1 LIFKIFEDV
10 SQPPSAPT
18 ISLTDF
24 VL

>member
-10 SQPPSAPT
+10 SQPPSVPT
-18 ISLTDF
+18 VSLTDF